1 MAKVVHVSSY
11 VRDVPATWEAHLSF
25 HAYMKMYC
33 GFNKEQSIAWAMEH
47 LGPVPARVTVHQ
59 IEQITDKDD
68 IDEDDE

>member
-1 MAKVVHVSSY
+1 MGG
-11 VRDVPATWEAHLSF
+11 TSF
-25 HAYMKMYC
+25 ISCIYEMYC